1 MDTRNEDVLSNVATS
16 VIEDSIKFAW
26 DKVKKFFKDLDAK
39 DSIRYRTA
47 YETYLTNTQRKNSKI
62 KTIIYQHIP
71 TDLYSF
77 YECIGV
83 EYNGNII
90 DTSKITNLFPIG
102 NKIIVTGS
110 GGVGKSILFK
120 HLFLNSI
127 EETPFIPVMLELRGF
142 NNCDEKEISL
152 YENIYKTLRDN
163 GFELSQEYFEYS
175 MKEGA
180 YIILFDG
187 YDEVNRDKTDKITK
201 EIKALSEKYNENKFF
216 LSSRP
221 TSEFI
226 GWNDF
231 CEVEALKLSKEQ
243 ALSLISKLNFDKGVK
258 DKFYE
263 QLKNNLFDRYE
274 SFASN
279 PLLLNIMLLTFQKNA
294 NIPDRLNDFYEE
306 AFVTLFYRHDATKE
320 SYQREIRCGLGCEDF
335 KYIFS
340 YFCFK
345 TYFGGEYEFSEPRLR
360 ELLLIAKKKNPRIIF
375 DIDEF
380 LEDLTQSVCM
390 LIKDGLTYRFSH
402 RSFQEYFAAC
412 YTCKITDEEQ
422 KGLLSA
428 WIKETKSKFINVD
441 SYFKM
446 LYDLQSDKVN
456 RIILLPIV
464 EPLLKDYQQFG
475 FTLEF
480 LKKFIYDFAF
490 LKRKYKKKSEILIV
504 LYDTNVYAYKGL
516 SLINRLNGHAP
527 FQQNKEKTKE
537 LYEKIIPVNERRDGD
552 FIVNKVT
559 YDQLIAVADE
569 KEILDLFKWIEEQVL
584 FALQL
589 SESYESSNVLRK
601 KKVSSILDEL

>member
-1 MDTRNEDVLSNVATS
+1 MDTRNEDILSSVATN

-39 DSIRYRTA
+39 DAIRYRTA

-83 EYNGNII
+83 GYNGNII

-127 EETPFIPVMLELRGF
+127 EETPFIPVMLELRSF
-142 NNCDEKEISL
+142 NNSDEKEISL
-152 YENIYKTLRDN
+152 FESIYKILCDN
-163 GFELSQEYFEYS
+163 GFELSREYFEYS

-187 YDEVNRDKTDKITK
+187 YDEVNKDKTDRITK
-201 EIKALSEKYNENKFF
+201 EIKSLCEKYCENKFF

-231 CEVEALKLSKEQ
+231 CEVEALKLTKEQ
-243 ALSLISKLNFDKGVK
+243 ALSLISKLNFDEGVK
-258 DKFYE
+258 EKFYE
-263 QLKNNLFDRYE
+263 QLKNVLYDKYE

-402 RSFQEYFAAC
+402 RSFQEYFAAW

-428 WIKETKSKFINVD
+428 WIRETKSKFINVD

-446 LYDLQSDKVN
+446 LYDLQADKVN
-456 RIILLPIV
+456 RIVLLPIV
-464 EPLLKDYQQFG
+464 DSLLKDYLELG

-480 LKKFIYDFAF
+480 LKKFIYDFVF
-490 LKRKYKKKSEILIV
+490 FKRRYKQKDELFFMVYNSDE
-504 LYDTNVYAYKGL
+504 YAYKGL
-516 SLINRLNGHAP
+516 SLINKLNGHES
-527 FQQNKEKTKE
+527 FRQNKDKTKE
-537 LYEKIIPVNERRDGD
+537 LYDKIIPVNEQRDGD
-552 FIVNKVT
+552 FIVHKVT
-559 YDQLIAVADE
+559 YNQLIAVADE
-569 KEILDLFKWIEEQVL
+569 NEILQYLRWIEDQIL
-584 FALQL
+584 FAIQL
-589 SESYESSNVLRK
+589 SETYESSNVLRK
-601 KKVSSILDEL
+601 KKVSTILDEL